1 MVESVSLGIP
11 TLDKA
16 LIGGI
21 PKGFTVLVYGS
32 PGAGMELFAKQFTTG
47 AKQGESVAY
56 ISTTE
61 RDEDVL
67 DTMKNFN
74 WKSDMKIINIG
85 TEYYEKVLAK
95 KLAVSRFRQ
104 EGVSLKDIRSITS
117 EEMSHETINLLT
129 KLTYEISK
137 LDPPF
142 RIIIDSLDFFL
153 SFYEHSDVL
162 SSLRTIKAHTQHNEG
177 VSLITM
183 LEGVYDTRTQSGIE
197 EIVDVIIELD
207 RERKGTE
214 FKRNMIIRKVRNNP
228 GKTRA
233 MSYVITKEGFQPEI

>member
-1 MVESVSLGIP
+1 MVDSVSLGIP
-11 TLDKA
+11 ALDEA
-16 LIGGI
+16 LMGGVL
-21 PKGFTVLVYGS
+21 KGSTILVYGS
-32 PGAGMELFAKQFTTG
+32 PGAGMELFAKQFASG
-47 AKQGESVAY
+47 ADKDASVAY

-61 RDEDVL
+61 RDEDVIR
-67 DTMKNFN
+67 TMKTFGWDVN
-74 WKSDMKIINIG
+74 MHIINIG

-95 KLAVSRFRQ
+95 KLAVSKYRQ
-104 EGVSLKDIRSITS
+104 EGITLRDIRSIQKGD
-117 EEMSHETINLLT
+117 MSHEVVNLLT

-162 SSLRTIKAHTQHNEG
+162 SAMRTIKAHTQHNEG

-197 EIVDVIIELD
+197 EIVDIIIELD
-207 RERKGTE
+207 REREGSE
-214 FKRNMIIRKVRNNP
+214 FKRNLVLRKVRNYP
-228 GKTRA
+228 GKTKVMA
-233 MSYVITKEGFQPEI
+233 YNITDKGFAP